1 MDIQEIGTL
10 MAITVGGLAGFIL
23 GFAVSWIIQAKTRKE
38 HYI

>member
-23 GFAVSWIIQAKTRKE
+23 GFATAWIINAKVRT
-38 HYI
+38 